1 MTDTYRE
8 SWDIKS
14 ENGSLCFASA
24 IYSRLLGGEQD
35 ESALRWLAEY
45 LRVNATLNPI
55 PVAERP
61 WERQGWC
68 DAEGRCWWSGYDAG
82 HDDATVPAWFLDRPP
97 SPMELRFFGYTHSLP
112 HDALPVP
119 LTPP

>member
-45 LRVNATLNPI
+45 LRVNATLS
-55 PVAERP
+55 PVPVVERP

-68 DAEGRCWWSGYDAG
+68 DAEGKCWVWNAGNCCWWEWVDSRMIDFS
-82 HDDATVPAWFLDRPP
+82 H
-97 SPMELRFFGYTHSLP
+97 EGYTHSLP

-119 LTPP
+119 